1 VVVAELS
8 AGDRLAVDDISFVV
22 APGKVT
28 GFLGPNGAG
37 KSTTMR
43 LMVGLDAPTSG
54 QALINGCAYAAF
66 ERPLREVGVLLEARA
81 VHTGRSARDH
91 VLAMAATAGISA
103 RRVGDVID
111 MVGRTEVAS
120 KRVGGF
126 SLGKGQRLGIANALL
141 ADPEIL
147 MLDEPI
153 NGLDPDGIRW
163 IRNLLNS
170 TAPEGRTA
178 FWSSHLMSEMA
189 QTADHVIVIG
199 QGRILRNEPI
209 DQFIA
214 EGSAKVVKVRSPQ
227 ADQLMAILQA
237 NGTTVRSNVE
247 GTLEVDG
254 LISDEIGTLAAGHG
268 TTLFELGH
276 PAGIAGRGLHG
287 HHRRRTRVHDVIVD
301 KGELVTTAALL
312 SHRFGVG

>member
-1 VVVAELS
+1 MIEARSLS
-8 AGDRLAVDDISFVV
+8 KRYGDKLAVDDISFVV

-54 QALINGCAYAAF
+54 HALINGRAYAEFA
-66 ERPLREVGVLLEARA
+66 RPLREVGVLLEARA

-91 VLAMAATAGISA
+91 LLAMAATAGISA
-103 RRVGDVID
+103 RRVDEVID
-111 MVGRTEVAS
+111 MVGLTEVAS

-126 SLGKGQRLGIANALL
+126 SLGMGQRLGIANAML

-147 MLDEPI
+147 ILDEPV

-163 IRNLLNS
+163 IRNLLKS
-170 TAPEGRTA
+170 MAGEGRTV
-178 FWSSHLMSEMA
+178 FLSSHLMSEMA

-199 QGRILRNEPI
+199 QGKVLRDEPI

-214 EGSAKVVKVRSPQ
+214 EGSTKVVKVRSPQ

-237 NGTTVRSNVE
+237 NGTTVRSSIV

-254 LISDEIGTLAAGHG
+254 LISDEIGAMAAGHG
-268 TTLFELGH
+268 ITLFEL
-276 PAGIAGRGLHG
+276 
-287 HHRRRTRVHDVIVD
+287 
-301 KGELVTTAALL
+301 TTQEASLEEAYMAITEGAREYTT
-312 SHRFGVG
+312 SSSTQENS